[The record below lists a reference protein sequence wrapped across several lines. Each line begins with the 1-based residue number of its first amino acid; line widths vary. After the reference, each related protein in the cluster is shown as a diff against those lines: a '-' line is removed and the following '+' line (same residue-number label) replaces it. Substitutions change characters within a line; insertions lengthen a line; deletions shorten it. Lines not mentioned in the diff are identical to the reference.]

1 MLAVRS
7 PFGWRFPSDRSHL
20 RAPWPPEVW
29 VRCRLPFLGQVL
41 EMLSK
46 KRLSDS
52 SFPVPS
58 PLAVH
63 RESFWEAAVT

>member
-7 PFGWRFPSDRSHL
+7 PFGRRVPSDL
-20 RAPWPPEVW
+20 RAPCPL
-29 VRCRLPFLGQVL
+29 RCGLGGRLLFLGQVL